1 MKPRFASYNL
11 YQFDEQQTK
20 NETKNYTFYQF
31 IEKCYQT
38 ITQKNKKN

>member
-11 YQFDEQQTK
+11 YQFAEQQTK
-20 NETKNYTFYQF
+20 HETKNYTFCQF
-31 IEKCYQT
+31 IEQCYQT